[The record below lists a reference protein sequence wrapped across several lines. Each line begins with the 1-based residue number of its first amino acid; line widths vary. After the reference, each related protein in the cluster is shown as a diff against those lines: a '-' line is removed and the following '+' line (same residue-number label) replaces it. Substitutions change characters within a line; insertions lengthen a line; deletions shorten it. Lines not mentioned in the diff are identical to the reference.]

1 MIDRVGREGP
11 DPLLDWKLRLFF
23 AGAAVLILSMVLD
36 RRPLALVAIGVLGL
50 GMVLVLI
57 DRVRHR
63 RQPRWVE
70 DDEPEEDGPAA
81 P

>member
-1 MIDRVGREGP
+1 MIDRVRREGP

-23 AGAAVLILSMVLD
+23 AGAAVLMLSMVLD
-36 RRPLALVAIGVLGL
+36 RRPLALVAIGVLGA
-50 GMVLVLI
+50 GMVLVLV

-63 RQPRWVE
+63 PPRWVE
-70 DDEPEEDGPAA
+70 DDEPEEGGPAA